1 MVELWEVGHRE
12 DDFSWVIGKGKMDD
26 SNIVKREARKEFG
39 NSLRARCRWL
49 GKIFEMEDLRDERSS
64 RERE

>member
-39 NSLRARCRWL
+39 NSLRARCR
-49 GKIFEMEDLRDERSS
+49 
-64 RERE
+64 